1 MRTRSSIATSRMSVA
16 GVSTSDFCTT
26 LGAGT
31 VCMLRS
37 VSDEP
42 NAPATRGK
50 RFMKLASMTASVAA
64 NYAASRV
71 KSAFKSAEEAAV
83 ERARSYKESGERIA
97 ETLGELKGAAM
108 KLGQMA
114 SIQADFLPKEISGA
128 LLRLQREAP
137 PMPYEVIAQQ
147 IERELGSIPESLFS
161 RFDPK
166 PFAAASIG
174 QVHRARTDD
183 GREVVVK
190 VQYPGVDTS
199 VDSDLAHLKLAL
211 KASGLVR
218 TSKKNLDALFGE
230 IRARLHEELD
240 YCNEADNVRL
250 FRKLHAGHDFIV
262 IPEVVGERSSQRVLT
277 LTYEPGDDI
286 NHLDQEGYSQEVRN
300 EIAKNLFL
308 ITVHQLFVFRALHAD
323 PNPANFAFRKDGRVV
338 MYDFGCVKKVKPE
351 IAEAYA
357 RTLLAAIAEDY
368 DGVEKGMLE
377 LGARR
382 PEGPP
387 IEPEYYAR
395 WREILIRPFL
405 GEFDYGAS
413 TIHDDVKAMIPSLL
427 KRVSSL
433 QAPVEAVFV
442 DRVVGGHYGNLRKI
456 RARGRFLDLVMS
468 YVKTAAQ
475 ASPQPREA

>member
-1 MRTRSSIATSRMSVA
+1 
-16 GVSTSDFCTT
+16 
-26 LGAGT
+26 
-31 VCMLRS
+31 
-37 VSDEP
+37 
-42 NAPATRGK
+42 
-50 RFMKLASMTASVAA
+50 MKLASMTASVAA
-64 NYAASRV
+64 SYAASRV
-71 KSAFKSAEEAAV
+71 KSAFKSAEDAARD
-83 ERARSYKESGERIA
+83 RASSYRESGERIA

-128 LLRLQREAP
+128 LRKLQREAP
-137 PMPYEVIAQQ
+137 PMSYEVIAEQ

-161 RFDPK
+161 RFDPE

-190 VQYPGVDTS
+190 VQYPGVDAS
-199 VDSDLAHLKLAL
+199 VDSDLMHLKLAL

-218 TSKKNLDALFGE
+218 TTKKNLDELFQE

-250 FRKLHAGHDFIV
+250 FRKLHANHDFVI

-277 LTYEPGDDI
+277 LTYEPGDDME
-286 NHLDQEGYSQEVRN
+286 HLDREQYSD
-300 EIAKNLFL
+300 EIRTRIGTNLFQ
-308 ITVHQLFVFRALHAD
+308 ITMHQIFQFHALHAD
-323 PNPANFAFRKDGRVV
+323 PNPANFAFRPDGRVV
-338 MYDFGCVKKVKPE
+338 MYDFGCVKKIKPE
-351 IAEAYA
+351 IAQAYA

-368 DGVEKGMLE
+368 EGVERGMLE

-387 IEPEYYAR
+387 IDPEYYAR
-395 WREILIRPFL
+395 WRGILIQPFL
-405 GEFDYGAS
+405 GEFDYASS
-413 TIHDDVKAMIPSLL
+413 TIHEEVKTMIPGLI
-427 KRVSSL
+427 KRLNSL
-433 QAPVEAVFV
+433 QAPVEVVFV

-456 RARGRFLDLVMS
+456 RAKGRFIDLVMPF
-468 YVKTAAQ
+468 VERAAA
-475 ASPQPREA
+475 ASPPLPTS

>member
-1 MRTRSSIATSRMSVA
+1 MSEEERKKP
-16 GVSTSDFCTT
+16 G
-26 LGAGT
+26 
-31 VCMLRS
+31 R
-37 VSDEP
+37 
-42 NAPATRGK
+42 PATRGK

-71 KSAFKSAEEAAV
+71 KSAFKSAEDAAV
-83 ERARSYKESGERIA
+83 ERARSYRESGERIA

-128 LLRLQREAP
+128 LRTLQREAP
-137 PMPYEVIAQQ
+137 PMPYQLIEEQ
-147 IERELGSIPESLFS
+147 IERELGSIPGQLFS
-161 RFDPK
+161 RFDPE

-190 VQYPGVDTS
+190 VQYPGVDRS

-218 TSKKNLDALFGE
+218 TTKKNLDELFGE
-230 IRARLHEELD
+230 IKARLHEELD

-250 FRKLHAGHDFIV
+250 FRKLHHGDDFVV

-286 NHLDQEGYSQEVRN
+286 EHLDREGYSQQLRN
-300 EIAKNLFL
+300 LIGRNLFL
-308 ITVHQLFVFRALHAD
+308 ITLSQIFDFRALHAD

-338 MYDFGCVKKVKPE
+338 MYDFGCVKKIKPE

-357 RTLLAAIAEDY
+357 RTIRCAFEEDF
-368 DGVEKGMLE
+368 DGIEQGMID

-382 PEGPP
+382 PDGPP
-387 IEPEYYAR
+387 IEEAYYRR
-395 WREILIRPFL
+395 WWKVLVEPFM
-405 GEFDYGAS
+405 GEFDYATS
-413 TIHDDVKAMIPSLL
+413 TIHDDIKALIPGLL
-427 KRVSSL
+427 LRLNSL
-433 QAPVEAVFV
+433 QAPIEVVFI

-456 RARGRFLDLVMS
+456 RAKGRFIDLVRPFLDR
-468 YVKTAAQ
+468 AAA
-475 ASPQPREA
+475 ASPPPPAA